1 MIDPIYSI
9 VFTTA
14 LLGSGH
20 CIGMCG
26 PIVAALSLA
35 RPERKHGVLFHLFYN
50 AGRLTTYVFIG
61 IIAGWLGSLL
71 STSQA
76 FSSVTQVLLILAD
89 LFVIA
94 IGLRTSGIF
103 RQLAFIHLEIPGSVG
118 FMTSLVRHLQALP
131 AVVSAYPVGLVMG
144 FLPCG
149 FLYAIALAAAGRG
162 NPFEG
167 GVIMLAFGIGT
178 LPALFLFGSAVQWI
192 STALRTELLRWA
204 GLMVVFVG
212 GYNLYQHL
220 MVIGWLG

>member
-9 VFTTA
+9 VFSTA

-35 RPERKHGVLFHLFYN
+35 RPGGKHGLLFHLFYN

-71 STSQA
+71 STSQT
-76 FSSVTQVLLILAD
+76 FSHVSQGLLLIAD

-94 IGLRTSGIF
+94 IGLRTSGMF
-103 RQLAFIHLEIPGSVG
+103 RWLKFIHLEIPGSVG
-118 FMTSLVRHLQALP
+118 FMTRVVIHLQTLP
-131 AVVSAYPVGLVMG
+131 AVAAAFPVGLVMG

-162 NPFEG
+162 DPLAG
-167 GVIMLAFGIGT
+167 GLIMLAFGLGT

-192 STALRTELLRWA
+192 STALRKELLRWA

-212 GYNLYQHL
+212 AYNLYQHL
-220 MVIGWLG
+220 LLSGWFG